1 MSLRAV
7 RLSHRAVIST
17 IRGSYR
23 INSLSVH
30 EDLKLAKARA
40 SRYAVPVVVVM
51 ISSISEGKFER
62 IHASDCACASAQ
74 EQFTAIFSWATDEL
88 SPVFLRSSS
97 QKIPEAQKKKVLAKL
112 GASLH

>member
-1 MSLRAV
+1 MSLRVV

-40 SRYAVPVVVVM
+40 SRYAVPVVVAM
-51 ISSISEGKFER
+51 ISSISEGKFEQ
-62 IHASDCACASAQ
+62 IKVSDCACASAQ
-74 EQFTAIFSWATDEL
+74 EQFTAILSWATDEL
-88 SPVFLRSSS
+88 SPVFKVEFKEISWRL
-97 QKIPEAQKKKVLAKL
+97 KKKFLAKL
-112 GASLH
+112 GGSSH

>member
-40 SRYAVPVVVVM
+40 SRYAVPVVVAM
-51 ISSISEGKFER
+51 ISSISEGKLEQ
-62 IHASDCACASAQ
+62 IKASDCACASAQ
-74 EQFTAIFSWATDEL
+74 EQFTAILSWATDEL
-88 SPVFLRSSS
+88 SPVF
-97 QKIPEAQKKKVLAKL
+97 
-112 GASLH
+112 